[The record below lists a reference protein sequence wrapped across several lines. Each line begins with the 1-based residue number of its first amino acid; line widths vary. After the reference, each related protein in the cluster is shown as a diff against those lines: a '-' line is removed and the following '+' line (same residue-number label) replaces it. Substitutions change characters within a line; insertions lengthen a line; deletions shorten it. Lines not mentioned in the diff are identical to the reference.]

1 MSEPVVGVGV
11 AQDPVQVDSTHYT
24 VELENEKVR
33 VLRIKYAPHE
43 KSKMHG
49 HPASVAVFLTDANGQ
64 FTYPDGKVE
73 VFTGTAGQVMYFDA
87 VVHEPANLGDTPFEV
102 IAVELKG

>member
-1 MSEPVVGVGV
+1 MSTQSRARAVV
-11 AQDPVQVDSTHYT
+11 DPVQVDSTHYT

-33 VLRIKYAPHE
+33 VLRIKYGPHE

-49 HPASVAVFLTDANGQ
+49 HPASVAIFLTDADGR
-64 FTYPDGKVE
+64 FTYPDGKTE
-73 VFTGTAGQVMYFDA
+73 ALSAKAGQVLYMDA
-87 VVHEPANLGDTPFEV
+87 TVHDPENLGDQPFEV